1 MFVSVTTVGGG
12 GPDVADKARMAGES
26 MLPWLQAFEGY
37 AGLTILADRESG
49 RARIVTF
56 WDSREA
62 VERSERGR
70 KQVRESM
77 VSAAKA
83 TIERVELFELVLE
96 DRR

>member
-1 MFVSVTTVGGG
+1 VFVSVTTVSGGG
-12 GPDVADKARMAGES
+12 TDVVDKVRMAGES
-26 MLPWLQAFEGY
+26 MLSWLQEFEGY
-37 AGLTILADRESG
+37 AGLTILADAESG

-56 WDSREA
+56 WETREA

-77 VSAAKA
+77 VAAAKA
-83 TIERVELFELVLE
+83 TIDSVELFELVME

>member
-1 MFVSVTTVGGG
+1 VFVSVTTVSGGG
-12 GPDVADKARMAGES
+12 HDVADKARMAGES
-26 MLPWLQAFEGY
+26 MLSWLQGFEGY
-37 AGLTILADRESG
+37 AGLTILADPESG

-77 VSAAKA
+77 VAAAKA
-83 TIERVELFELVLE
+83 AIDSVELFELVLE